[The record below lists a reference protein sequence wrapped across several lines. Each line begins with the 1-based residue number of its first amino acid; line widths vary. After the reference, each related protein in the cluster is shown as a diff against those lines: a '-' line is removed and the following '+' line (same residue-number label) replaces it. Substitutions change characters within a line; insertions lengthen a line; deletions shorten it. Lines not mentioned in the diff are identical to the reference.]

1 MFLCIKLERLEIYFM
16 LPKSFVSR
24 SLIFVGALF
33 GLGFTTIS
41 ASAKTYTIKA
51 GDSLWKIAKA
61 NDTTPQ
67 AIAKANN
74 MESIN
79 AVILPNHKL
88 SLPTGSASKH
98 HTTIKPLSEETSKST
113 TTKES
118 ASTTATSGWTTMVAT
133 AYDPEVAAGGQGTSI
148 PTGTGVA
155 AALDRYPKGTQL
167 EIKFQDGHTE
177 QRVVND
183 TGTFAQSNPN
193 QLDISMT
200 NAEAMQFGRQSIQV
214 RVVG

>member
-1 MFLCIKLERLEIYFM
+1 M

-24 SLIFVGALF
+24 SLVMFGTLI

-41 ASAKTYTIKA
+41 ASAKEYTVKS
-51 GDSLWKIAKA
+51 GDSLWSIAQDNNTTTKA
-61 NDTTPQ
+61 LVN
-67 AIAKANN
+67 AN
-74 MESIN
+74 SLKSAS
-79 AVILPNHKL
+79 AVILPNQKL
-88 SLPTGSASKH
+88 TLPNGSKAHTSLK
-98 HTTIKPLSEETSKST
+98 IKPL
-113 TTKES
+113 KES
-118 ASTTATSGWTTMVAT
+118 TSNSKPKQSATKTATSGWTTMVAT

-155 AALDRYPKGTQL
+155 AALSRYPKGTQL

-177 QRVVND
+177 NRVVND
-183 TGTFAQSNPN
+183 TGTFAYSNPN

>member
-1 MFLCIKLERLEIYFM
+1 M
-16 LPKSFVSR
+16 LQKTFVTR
-24 SLIFVGALF
+24 SLVLF
-33 GLGFTTIS
+33 GTLIGLGFATTS

-51 GDSLWKIAKA
+51 GDSLWKIADA
-61 NDTTPQ
+61 NGTTPN
-67 AIAKANN
+67 AIAKANG
-74 MESIN
+74 MGSVN

-88 SLPTGSASKH
+88 TIPTSSKSAK
-98 HTTIKPLSEETSKST
+98 HTTVKSLTESDTST
-113 TTKES
+113 TTKTS
-118 ASTTATSGWTTMVAT
+118 SQSTAKSGWTTMVAT
-133 AYDPEVAAGGQGTSI
+133 AYDPQVAAGGQGTSI

-177 QRVVND
+177 NRVVND
-183 TGTFAQSNPN
+183 TGTFAASNPN

>member
-1 MFLCIKLERLEIYFM
+1 M

-24 SLIFVGALF
+24 SLVMFGTLI

-41 ASAKTYTIKA
+41 ASAKEYTVKS
-51 GDSLWKIAKA
+51 GDSLWSIAQDNNTTTKA
-61 NDTTPQ
+61 LVN
-67 AIAKANN
+67 AN
-74 MESIN
+74 SLKSAS
-79 AVILPNHKL
+79 AVILPNQKL
-88 SLPTGSASKH
+88 TLPTGSKA
-98 HTTIKPLSEETSKST
+98 HTSLKIKPL
-113 TTKES
+113 KES
-118 ASTTATSGWTTMVAT
+118 TSNSKPKQSATKTATSGWTTMVAT

-155 AALDRYPKGTQL
+155 AALSRYPKGTQL

-177 QRVVND
+177 NRVVND
-183 TGTFAQSNPN
+183 TGTFAYSNPN

>member
-1 MFLCIKLERLEIYFM
+1 M
-16 LPKSFVSR
+16 LQKTFVTR
-24 SLIFVGALF
+24 SLVLF
-33 GLGFTTIS
+33 GTLIGLGFATTS

-51 GDSLWKIAKA
+51 GDSLWKIADA
-61 NDTTPQ
+61 NGTTPN
-67 AIAKANN
+67 AIAKANG
-74 MESIN
+74 MGSVN

-88 SLPTGSASKH
+88 TIPTSSKTAK
-98 HTTIKPLSEETSKST
+98 HTTVKSLTESDTST
-113 TTKES
+113 TTKTS
-118 ASTTATSGWTTMVAT
+118 SQSTAKSGWTTMVAT
-133 AYDPEVAAGGQGTSI
+133 AYDPQVAAGGQGTSI

-177 QRVVND
+177 NRVVND
-183 TGTFAQSNPN
+183 TGTFAASNPN

>member
-1 MFLCIKLERLEIYFM
+1 MFGT
-16 LPKSFVSR
+16 
-24 SLIFVGALF
+24 LI

-41 ASAKTYTIKA
+41 ASAKEYTVKS
-51 GDSLWKIAKA
+51 GDSLWSIAQDNNTTTKA
-61 NDTTPQ
+61 LVN
-67 AIAKANN
+67 AN
-74 MESIN
+74 SLKSAS
-79 AVILPNHKL
+79 AVILPNQKL
-88 SLPTGSASKH
+88 TLPNGSKAHTSLK
-98 HTTIKPLSEETSKST
+98 IKPL
-113 TTKES
+113 KES
-118 ASTTATSGWTTMVAT
+118 TSNSKPKQSATKTATSGWTTMVAT

-155 AALDRYPKGTQL
+155 AALSRYPKGTQL

-177 QRVVND
+177 NRVVND
-183 TGTFAQSNPN
+183 TGTFAYSNPN

>member
-1 MFLCIKLERLEIYFM
+1 M

-24 SLIFVGALF
+24 SLVMFGTLI

-41 ASAKTYTIKA
+41 ASAKEYTVKS
-51 GDSLWKIAKA
+51 GDSLWSIAQDNNTTTKA
-61 NDTTPQ
+61 LVN
-67 AIAKANN
+67 AN
-74 MESIN
+74 SLKSAS
-79 AVILPNHKL
+79 AVILPNQKL
-88 SLPTGSASKH
+88 TLPNGSKANTSLK
-98 HTTIKPLSEETSKST
+98 IKPL
-113 TTKES
+113 KES
-118 ASTTATSGWTTMVAT
+118 TSNSKPKQSATKTATSGWTTMVAT

-155 AALDRYPKGTQL
+155 AALSRYPKGTQL

-177 QRVVND
+177 NRVVND
-183 TGTFAQSNPN
+183 TGTFAYSNPN